1 MSTWSPSNS
10 LVNDTLQALEDG
22 GCVRV
27 NEDNTIEALVM
38 GTVASQYYLHYTT
51 VALFSANI
59 RADTSIE
66 VSLFFDFLGNFVK
79 HWLPTPRGFLWP
91 CHNSLLLLLGWRG

>member
-1 MSTWSPSNS
+1 M
-10 LVNDTLQALEDG
+10 VNDTLQALEDG

-79 HWLPTPRGFLWP
+79 H
-91 CHNSLLLLLGWRG
+91 

>member
-1 MSTWSPSNS
+1 MSDS

-22 GCVRV
+22 GCLRV
-27 NEDNTIEALVM
+27 NEDNTIEPLVM

-59 RADTSIE
+59 RADTSLEASLPIE
-66 VSLFFDFLGNFVK
+66 AS
-79 HWLPTPRGFLWP
+79 
-91 CHNSLLLLLGWRG
+91 